1 MNVQLRGQGT
11 ELSMALRAH
20 AERCV
25 AFALRRFARRIDRVT
40 VWLEDVNGPRGGV
53 DKRCRITVRL
63 RPNGGAFV
71 AKSATDAYVAIGRAA
86 GRAGAAVAR
95 KLAWLQERRPDLD
108 ERGKSG
114 DRLALLIMRHGE
126 EG

>member
-11 ELSMALRAH
+11 ELSVALRAH
-20 AERCV
+20 AERCL

-53 DKRCRITVRL
+53 DKRCRIAVRL
-63 RPNGGAFV
+63 RPNGVAFV

-86 GRAGAAVAR
+86 GRAGTVVAR
-95 KLAWLQERRPDLD
+95 KVAWLQERRPDLYD
-108 ERGKSG
+108 RGGRG
-114 DRLALLIMRHGE
+114 DRLALLVMQHGE

>member
-20 AERCV
+20 AERCLT
-25 AFALRRFARRIDRVT
+25 FALRRFARHIDRVT

-53 DKRCRITVRL
+53 DKRCRVAVRL
-63 RPNGGAFV
+63 RPNGAAFV
-71 AKSATDAYVAIGRAA
+71 AKNASDAYVAISRAA

-95 KLAWLQERRPDLD
+95 KIAWLHERRPELD
-108 ERGKSG
+108 ERGRSG
-114 DRLALLIMRHGE
+114 DRLALLVMQHGE